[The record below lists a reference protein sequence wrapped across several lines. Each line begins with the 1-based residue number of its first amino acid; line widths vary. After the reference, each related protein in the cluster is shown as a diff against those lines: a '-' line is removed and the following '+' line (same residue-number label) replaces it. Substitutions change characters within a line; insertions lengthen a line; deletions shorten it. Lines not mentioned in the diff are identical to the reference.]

1 MDIEDETKDN
11 KITMERK
18 KRSEI
23 NYRILKCKFT
33 VRRIKKEGRKIGG
46 REEGGKEGRSKERN
60 EGRKKGRKKRKAEKR
75 KGSRK
80 QVSLHTHTLHYTV
93 VRSLNREELNL
104 CAYIRRLHRTGGFI

>member
-1 MDIEDETKDN
+1 MKDN

-23 NYRILKCKFT
+23 NYIILKCKFT

-60 EGRKKGRKKRKAEKR
+60 EGRKKRKAEIR

>member
-23 NYRILKCKFT
+23 NYIILKCKFT

-60 EGRKKGRKKRKAEKR
+60 EGRKKRKAEIR

>member
-1 MDIEDETKDN
+1 MDIEDEMKDN

-23 NYRILKCKFT
+23 NYIILKCKFT

-60 EGRKKGRKKRKAEKR
+60 EGRKKRKAEIR